1 MKNRKR
7 GFSLVEL
14 LIVLAVIAALIATI
28 TPVALNAIKKAK
40 ATQVAQNLKTLASAL
55 ENAAYV
61 NGAKSTVGVYAPGAT
76 LQITQAQLARDID
89 NKSYAII
96 YKWDGDNSKF
106 VGYVVFV
113 GDVDVKLLTATL
125 SNASQDTWAEF
136 KSEAEAKTNDWAAVG
151 DVETDYPFGFIT
163 DDFFSAATGDNALI
177 SWYNFEFTVY

>member
-61 NGAKSTVGVYAPGAT
+61 NGINSSGNDIGLISGVSTIGNLG
-76 LQITQAQLARDID
+76 RDID
-89 NKSYAII
+89 ENKYGIVYAQTN
-96 YKWDGDNSKF
+96 GAF
-106 VGYVVFV
+106 TAVVFYLG
-113 GDVDVKLLTATL
+113 GDADVYTVDDVL
-125 SNASQDTWAEF
+125 
-136 KSEAEAKTNDWAAVG
+136 SEATSTAPDVPSGTYTKTLGADFI
-151 DVETDYPFGFIT
+151 ETNGIYYRIT
-163 DDFFSAATGDNALI
+163 FN
-177 SWYNFEFTVY
+177 VY